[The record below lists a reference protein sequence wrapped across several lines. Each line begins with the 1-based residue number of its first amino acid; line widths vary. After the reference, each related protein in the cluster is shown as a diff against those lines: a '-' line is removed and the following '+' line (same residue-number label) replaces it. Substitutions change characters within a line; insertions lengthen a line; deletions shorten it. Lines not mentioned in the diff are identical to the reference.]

1 MFTYDQAEEKTKE
14 QMKLQ
19 ELDLKNKKV
28 YNTMRKNWKLKLL
41 TEYNYEQIADVY
53 KAMLNDKNRVLEERA
68 KLLTQLKNIKPEN
81 FASVSQQTDAFVEQ
95 LTKTLELK
103 DNKTFVSGMNE
114 VTALFD
120 NLQKNIYSEINN
132 RFMPPAIVAEM
143 TGKYTKIYEDALER
157 LGGIASTEVSLEDN
171 LLKAGLDEMNAMLI
185 AQSIESGAELESIGI
200 SDEMK
205 EIAAPI
211 VEEAIAPEMA
221 RKVAVPKIY
230 DFSEMMDKYD
240 SELQERISELS
251 KPFTITDAFNR
262 WIEEVEHKFEKAIN
276 AMDKDADPIPNNEY
290 YGMSQERI
298 TADIHY
304 WNKLK
309 DEKR

>member
-1 MFTYDQAEEKTKE
+1 
-14 QMKLQ
+14 
-19 ELDLKNKKV
+19 
-28 YNTMRKNWKLKLL
+28 
-41 TEYNYEQIADVY
+41 
-53 KAMLNDKNRVLEERA
+53 
-68 KLLTQLKNIKPEN
+68 
-81 FASVSQQTDAFVEQ
+81 
-95 LTKTLELK
+95 
-103 DNKTFVSGMNE
+103 MNE

-132 RFMPPAIVAEM
+132 RFMPPAIVTEM
-143 TGKYTKIYEDALER
+143 TGKYTKIYEEALER
-157 LGGIASTEVSLEDN
+157 LGGIGSTEVSLEDN

-185 AQSIESGAELESIGI
+185 AQSIEGGAELESIGI

-205 EIAAPI
+205 KIAAPI

-221 RKVAVPKIY
+221 RKVAVPKKY
-230 DFSEMMDKYD
+230 DFSEMMNKYD

-298 TADIHY
+298 TADIQYY
-304 WNKLK
+304 WSIAEGLKKSGDMAKRLGGKKLFEQHSTK
-309 DEKR
+309 DEQELLGIMNDAEKRKVIDDKYNSLNVKNS